1 MSDTPTTPAKQRGL
15 TAPHALALLAA
26 ALTWPLLLVGGSV
39 SVYRVGMAV
48 PDWPTTFGMN
58 MFLYDFMHSSQGV
71 FLEHTHRLFGSLVGA
86 VCIVLAVWFTFSE
99 RRHWLKVMG
108 WVTLLAV
115 IIQGV
120 LGGMRVRMVSTDLAF
135 LHGCTA
141 QFFFGWMVA
150 LCVFTGKGWTSAP
163 AEPEIDDTRR
173 FRRRGLAALVLI
185 FMQIVAGAWVRHY
198 ATPFA
203 MIFHAFLATSVFGHV
218 LPIWTRVERD
228 RTRLRPLL
236 ASARTMAVAV
246 SLQILLGVQA
256 WLMLRPFNGIPR
268 RVSYEQAL
276 VRILHQGI
284 GAILLGAAVVFTLRA
299 FRLLR
304 PASKQTARQEQAER
318 LEVVA

>member
-1 MSDTPTTPAKQRGL
+1 
-15 TAPHALALLAA
+15 
-26 ALTWPLLLVGGSV
+26 
-39 SVYRVGMAV
+39 
-48 PDWPTTFGMN
+48 
-58 MFLYDFMHSSQGV
+58 
-71 FLEHTHRLFGSLVGA
+71 
-86 VCIVLAVWFTFSE
+86 
-99 RRHWLKVMG
+99 
-108 WVTLLAV
+108 
-115 IIQGV
+115 
-120 LGGMRVRMVSTDLAF
+120 
-135 LHGCTA
+135 
-141 QFFFGWMVA
+141 MVA

-228 RTRLRPLL
+228 RNRLRPLL

-246 SLQILLGVQA
+246 SLQVLLGVQA